1 MTIVPPDFGGLL
13 SYWLG
18 HRAYLVRYGQ
28 GRPIE
33 GIQFT
38 PLNLLQAR
46 KQLDEL
52 IKQGEA
58 SGEITD
64 EHRRQSEQL
73 PVTEGLDK
81 IMPRDQVDRIAGPE

>member
-1 MTIVPPDFGGLL
+1 MGIVPPDFGGLV

-18 HRAYLVRYGQ
+18 DRAYLVRYGK
-28 GRPIE
+28 GEPIE

-46 KQLDEL
+46 KQLDAL
-52 IKQGEA
+52 IEQGEA
-58 SGEITD
+58 SGQITD

-73 PVTEGLDK
+73 PVSQGLDNV
-81 IMPRDQVDRIAGPE
+81 MPRDQVDKIAGPE